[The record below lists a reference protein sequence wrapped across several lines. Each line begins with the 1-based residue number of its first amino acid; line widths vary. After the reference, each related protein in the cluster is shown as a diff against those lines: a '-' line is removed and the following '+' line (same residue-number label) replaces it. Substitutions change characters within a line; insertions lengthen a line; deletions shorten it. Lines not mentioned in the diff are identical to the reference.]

1 MGPDFN
7 GPEPQIEPNVCY
19 DQTSFRIEPT
29 FLFEGKKLD
38 SMGYGHRNLHSL
50 EKNVVINLIASF

>member
-1 MGPDFN
+1 MGPNLEWDRILN

-19 DQTSFRIEPT
+19 DQTSFRNEPT
-29 FLFEGKKLD
+29 FLFEGKKID

-50 EKNVVINLIASF
+50 E